1 MMYSVYASI
10 NGNESISRKAYETDN
25 LSDLYTFI
33 EAHIFMLENK
43 NSYYRIGLMS
53 IDPQNVYPVKIESP
67 NEVLIIENARS
78 SAFRNALDIIRSWS
92 TK

>member
-25 LSDLYTFI
+25 ISDLYAFI
-33 EAHIFMLENK
+33 ENHISMLENK
-43 NSYYRIGLMS
+43 NSCYRIGLAS
-53 IDPQNVYPVKIESP
+53 IDPQNVYPVRIESP
-67 NEVLIIENARS
+67 EEVVIIENARS
-78 SAFRNALDIIRSWS
+78 SAFQNALDIIRSWS